1 MVSARMPSPQ
11 EVWERVLGLLQVEV
25 ARGTYEAF
33 LRETVGLAWEGG
45 RFLVGTPSPF
55 ARAYL
60 EQRAYGLVREALE
73 RIVGQAVEVEFR
85 VVAKGTGEVVS
96 PPTPAPPPPPPSAE
110 TEASGE
116 CLGMPLNPRYTF
128 AAFIVG
134 ECNRYAHAA
143 AVAAA
148 EHPGR
153 KYNPI
158 FIYSDVGLG
167 KTHLLHAIGHRCL
180 ERGMRVLYTSA
191 EQFTSEF
198 IRSIREGTAEA
209 FRLRFRNGGILLM
222 DDVHFLIGKEQTQEA
237 FFHIFNELHNAGKQ
251 IVLTCDRPPKALRPL
266 EDRLRSRFEW
276 GLVADIQPPELE
288 TRLAILR
295 AKADALGMA
304 VPAPVLTFLGKRI
317 YRSIRELEG
326 VLNRLKAL
334 AEVTG
339 RPITLELAQQA
350 LDLPGTGPERR
361 PLDPEEVVS
370 VVAQHF
376 GLEPMALKGPR
387 RDKVTATARH
397 IAMFLLREEAQRPL
411 TEIGRLLGGKD
422 HTTVL
427 HACEKVRL
435 QMDTDPQVR
444 HALLVVRERL
454 QRMATS
460 SGEGR

>member
-1 MVSARMPSPQ
+1 MYQSSTPSPQ
-11 EVWERVLGLLQVEV
+11 GVWERVLGLLQIEV

-33 LRETVGLAWEGG
+33 LRETVGLALDGE
-45 RFLVGTPSPF
+45 RFVVGTPSPF
-55 ARAYL
+55 AKTYL
-60 EQRAYGLVREALE
+60 EQRAYGLVRDALE
-73 RIVGQAVEVEFR
+73 RTLGRPVEVEFR
-85 VVAKGTGEVVS
+85 VVPKGLGYADRGAH
-96 PPTPAPPPPPPSAE
+96 PPDRPAPHAD
-110 TEASGE
+110 ARGE
-116 CLGMPLNPRYTF
+116 SLGTPLNTHYTF
-128 AAFIVG
+128 ATFIVG
-134 ECNRYAHAA
+134 ESNRYAHAA
-143 AVAAA
+143 AVAGA
-148 EHPGR
+148 EHPGT

-191 EQFTSEF
+191 EQFTNQF
-198 IRSIREGTAEA
+198 IRSIREGQGEA
-209 FRLRFRNGGILLM
+209 FRLQFRSIDILLV

-237 FFHIFNELHNAGKQ
+237 FFHIFNELHNASKQ
-251 IVLTCDRPPKALRPL
+251 IVLTCDRPPKSLRPL

-276 GLVADIQPPELE
+276 GLVADIQPPDLE

-295 AKADALGMA
+295 AKSEALGLA
-304 VPAPVLTFLGKRI
+304 VPSPVLDFLGKRI

-326 VLNRLKAL
+326 VLNRLAAL
-334 AEVTG
+334 ADLTG
-339 RPITLELAQQA
+339 RPITLDLAQQA
-350 LDLPGTGPERR
+350 LVLPGTRNERR

-370 VVAQHF
+370 MVAQHF
-376 GLEPMALKGPR
+376 GLEPMTLKGPR
-387 RDKVTATARH
+387 RDKTTATARH

-444 HALLVVRERL
+444 HALLTLRERL
-454 QRMATS
+454 QRIGGAP
-460 SGEGR
+460 EG

>member
-1 MVSARMPSPQ
+1 MQPSANLPPQ
-11 EVWERVLGLLQVEV
+11 AIWERVLGILQVEV

-33 LRETVGLAWEGG
+33 LRETVGQALEGE
-45 RFLVGTPSPF
+45 RFIVGTPSPF
-55 ARAYL
+55 AQAYL
-60 EQRAYGLVREALE
+60 EQRAYGLVRDALE
-73 RIVGQAVEVEFR
+73 RTLGRPVEVEFR
-85 VVAKGTGEVVS
+85 VVPKGPGAF
-96 PPTPAPPPPPPSAE
+96 PTPPPSPSPPVPPV
-110 TEASGE
+110 TPGE
-116 CLGMPLNPRYTF
+116 SLGMSLNPRYTF
-128 AAFIVG
+128 ATFIVG
-134 ECNRYAHAA
+134 ESNRYAHAA
-143 AVAAA
+143 AVGAA
-148 EHPGR
+148 EHPGS

-158 FIYSDVGLG
+158 FLYSDVGLG

-191 EQFTSEF
+191 EQFTNEF
-198 IRSIREGTAEA
+198 IRSIREGKAEA
-209 FRLRFRNGGILLM
+209 FRLRFRSLDILLV

-237 FFHIFNELHNAGKQ
+237 FFHIFNELHNASKQ

-276 GLVADIQPPELE
+276 GLVADIQPPDLE

-295 AKADALGMA
+295 AKADALGLA
-304 VPAPVLTFLGKRI
+304 VPSAVLDFLGRRI

-326 VLNRLKAL
+326 VLNRLSAL
-334 AEVTG
+334 ADLTG

-350 LDLPGTGPERR
+350 LELPGTTRERR

-370 VVAQHF
+370 AVAQHF

-444 HALLVVRERL
+444 HALLVLRERL
-454 QRMATS
+454 HRLASTP
-460 SGEGR
+460 E

>member
-1 MVSARMPSPQ
+1 MYQSSTPSPQ
-11 EVWERVLGLLQVEV
+11 GVWERVLGLLQIEV

-33 LRETVGLAWEGG
+33 LRETVGLALDGE
-45 RFLVGTPSPF
+45 RFVVGTPSPF
-55 ARAYL
+55 AKTYL
-60 EQRAYGLVREALE
+60 EQRAYGLVRDALE
-73 RIVGQAVEVEFR
+73 RTLGRPVEVEFR
-85 VVAKGTGEVVS
+85 VVPKGLGYADRGAH
-96 PPTPAPPPPPPSAE
+96 PPNIPAPHAD
-110 TEASGE
+110 ARGE
-116 CLGMPLNPRYTF
+116 SLGTPLNTHYTF
-128 AAFIVG
+128 ATFIVG
-134 ECNRYAHAA
+134 ESNRYAHAA
-143 AVAAA
+143 AVAGA
-148 EHPGR
+148 EHPGT

-191 EQFTSEF
+191 EQFTNQF
-198 IRSIREGTAEA
+198 IRSIREGQGEA
-209 FRLRFRNGGILLM
+209 FRLQFRSIDILLV

-237 FFHIFNELHNAGKQ
+237 FFHIFNELHNASKQ
-251 IVLTCDRPPKALRPL
+251 IVLTCDRPPKSLRPL

-276 GLVADIQPPELE
+276 GLVADIQPPDLE

-295 AKADALGMA
+295 AKSEALGLA
-304 VPAPVLTFLGKRI
+304 VPSPVLDFLGKRI

-326 VLNRLKAL
+326 VLNRLAAL
-334 AEVTG
+334 ADLTG
-339 RPITLELAQQA
+339 RPITLDLAQQA
-350 LDLPGTGPERR
+350 LVLPGTRNERR

-370 VVAQHF
+370 MVAQHF
-376 GLEPMALKGPR
+376 GLEPMTLKGPR
-387 RDKVTATARH
+387 RDKTTATARH

-444 HALLVVRERL
+444 HALLTLRERL
-454 QRMATS
+454 QRIGGAP
-460 SGEGR
+460 EG

>member
-1 MVSARMPSPQ
+1 MYHSITPNPQ
-11 EVWERVLGLLQVEV
+11 GIWERVLGLLQIEV

-33 LRETVGLAWEGG
+33 LRETVGLALDGE
-45 RFLVGTPSPF
+45 RFVVGTPSPF
-55 ARAYL
+55 AKAYL
-60 EQRAYGLVREALE
+60 EQRAYGLVRDALE
-73 RIVGQAVEVEFR
+73 RTLGRPVEVEFR
-85 VVAKGTGEVVS
+85 VVAKGLGQIERPSHAPDT
-96 PPTPAPPPPPPSAE
+96 PTPNTDTP
-110 TEASGE
+110 GE
-116 CLGMPLNPRYTF
+116 SLGMPLNPHYTF
-128 AAFIVG
+128 ASFIVG
-134 ECNRYAHAA
+134 ESNRYAHAA
-143 AVAAA
+143 AVAGA
-148 EHPGR
+148 EHPGT

-167 KTHLLHAIGHRCL
+167 KTHLLHAMGHRCL
-180 ERGMRVLYTSA
+180 ERGMRILYTSA
-191 EQFTSEF
+191 EQFTNQF
-198 IRSIREGTAEA
+198 IRSIREGKAEA
-209 FRLRFRNGGILLM
+209 FRLRFQSVDILLV

-237 FFHIFNELHNAGKQ
+237 FFHIFNELHNANKQ

-276 GLVADIQPPELE
+276 GLVADIQPPDLE

-295 AKADALGMA
+295 AKADALGLV
-304 VPAPVLTFLGKRI
+304 VPSPVLDFLGKRI

-326 VLNRLKAL
+326 VLNRLAAL
-334 AEVTG
+334 ADLTG
-339 RPITLELAQQA
+339 RPITLDLAQQA
-350 LDLPGTGPERR
+350 LVLPGTRSERR

-370 VVAQHF
+370 MVAQHF

-387 RDKVTATARH
+387 RDKTTATARH

-444 HALLVVRERL
+444 HALLTLRERL
-454 QRMATS
+454 QRMGS
-460 SGEGR
+460 PSDI

>member
-1 MVSARMPSPQ
+1 MYHSITPNPQ
-11 EVWERVLGLLQVEV
+11 GVWERVLGLLQIEV

-33 LRETVGLAWEGG
+33 LRETVGLALDGE
-45 RFLVGTPSPF
+45 RFVVGTPSPF
-55 ARAYL
+55 AKAYL
-60 EQRAYGLVREALE
+60 EQRAYGLVRDALE
-73 RIVGQAVEVEFR
+73 RTLGRPVEVEFR
-85 VVAKGTGEVVS
+85 VVAKGLGQIERPSHAPDT
-96 PPTPAPPPPPPSAE
+96 PTPNTDTP
-110 TEASGE
+110 GE
-116 CLGMPLNPRYTF
+116 SLGMPLNPHYTF
-128 AAFIVG
+128 ASFIVG
-134 ECNRYAHAA
+134 ESNRYAHAA
-143 AVAAA
+143 AVAGA
-148 EHPGR
+148 EHPGT

-167 KTHLLHAIGHRCL
+167 KTHLLHAMGHRCL
-180 ERGMRVLYTSA
+180 ERGMRILYTSA
-191 EQFTSEF
+191 EQFTNQF
-198 IRSIREGTAEA
+198 IRSIREGKAEA
-209 FRLRFRNGGILLM
+209 FRLRFQSVDILLV

-237 FFHIFNELHNAGKQ
+237 FFHIFNELHNASKQ

-276 GLVADIQPPELE
+276 GLVADIQPPDLE

-295 AKADALGMA
+295 AKADALGLV
-304 VPAPVLTFLGKRI
+304 VPSPVLDFLGKRI

-326 VLNRLKAL
+326 VLNRLAAL
-334 AEVTG
+334 ADLTG
-339 RPITLELAQQA
+339 RPITLDLAQQA
-350 LDLPGTGPERR
+350 LVLPGTRSERR

-370 VVAQHF
+370 MVAQHF

-387 RDKVTATARH
+387 RDKTTATARH

-444 HALLVVRERL
+444 HALLTLRERL
-454 QRMATS
+454 QRMGS
-460 SGEGR
+460 PSDI